1 VSNVVSE
8 AARRHMTV
16 DQYLA
21 FELRSPSRH
30 EYLAGEVFAMPPSGS
45 QHNAIAARLLAATT
59 AHLRGS
65 VWQAFLSEVKVRVRT
80 NMRDYFYYP
89 DMLVISDPDRRADG
103 GGQAPFVC
111 SPRLIAE
118 VIAPA
123 TENIDRREK
132 SMMYRE
138 IASLE
143 EYVLVAQDKCE
154 VTVSRRREQWRPVIY
169 RALEDAAEF
178 RSIGLSLQLAR
189 IYRDPAGHE

>member
-1 VSNVVSE
+1 MSNLVSE
-8 AARRHMTV
+8 ATRRHMTV

-21 FELRSPSRH
+21 FELQSPSRH
-30 EYLAGEVFAMPPSGS
+30 EYLAGEVFAMAGSGS
-45 QHNAIAARLLAATT
+45 QHNAVATRLFAATA

-65 VWQAFLSEVKVRVRT
+65 LWQAFMSEVKVRVRT

-89 DMLVISDPDRRADG
+89 DMLVISDHDRRADG
-103 GGQAPFVC
+103 GERVPFVR

-118 VIAPA
+118 VISPA

-143 EYVLVAQDKCE
+143 EYVLVAQEKCE
-154 VTVSRRREQWRPVIY
+154 VTIFRRGEQWRPVIY
-169 RALEDAAEF
+169 NALEVVAEF
-178 RSIGLSLQLAR
+178 RSIGLSLPLAQ
-189 IYRDPAGHE
+189 IYSD

>member
-1 VSNVVSE
+1 
-8 AARRHMTV
+8 MTV

-21 FELRSPSRH
+21 FELQSPSRH
-30 EYLAGEVFAMPPSGS
+30 EYLAGEVFAMTGASS
-45 QHNAIAARLLAATT
+45 QHNAITTRLFAATA

-65 VWQAFLSEVKVRVRT
+65 LWRASMSEVKVRVRT

-89 DMLVISDPDRRADG
+89 DMLVISDHDRRADG
-103 GGQAPFVC
+103 GERVPFVR

-143 EYVLVAQDKCE
+143 EYVLVAQERCE
-154 VTVSRRREQWRPVIY
+154 VTISRRREQWRPVIY
-169 RALEDAAEF
+169 KALEDLAEF
-178 RSIGLSLQLAR
+178 QSIGLSLPLAR
-189 IYRDPAGHE
+189 IYSD

>member
-1 VSNVVSE
+1 MSNVVSE
-8 AARRHMTV
+8 ATRRHMTV

-21 FELRSPSRH
+21 FELQSPSRH
-30 EYLAGEVFAMPPSGS
+30 EYLAGEVFAMTGSSS
-45 QHNAIAARLLAATT
+45 QHNAIATRLFAATA

-65 VWQAFLSEVKVRVRT
+65 LWQAFMSDLKVRVRT

-89 DMLVISDPDRRADG
+89 DMLVISDHDRRADG
-103 GGQAPFVC
+103 GERVPFVR

-132 SMMYRE
+132 LMMYRE

-143 EYVLVAQDKCE
+143 EYVLVAQEKCE
-154 VTVSRRREQWRPVIY
+154 ITIFRRREQWRPVIY
-169 RALEDAAEF
+169 NALEDVTEF
-178 RSIGLSLQLAR
+178 RSIGLSLTLAR
-189 IYRDPAGHE
+189 IYSD

>member
-1 VSNVVSE
+1 
-8 AARRHMTV
+8 MTV
-16 DQYLA
+16 EQYLA
-21 FELRSPSRH
+21 FELENPARH
-30 EYLAGEVFAMPPSGS
+30 EYLAGEVFAMTGSSS
-45 QHNAIAARLLAATT
+45 QHNAIATRLFAATA

-65 VWQAFLSEVKVRVRT
+65 LWQAFMSEVRVRVRT

-89 DMLVISDPDRRADG
+89 DMLVISDHDRRADG
-103 GGQAPFVC
+103 GDQVPFVC

-118 VIAPA
+118 VISPA

-143 EYVLVAQDKCE
+143 EYVLVAQEKCE
-154 VTVSRRREQWRPVIY
+154 VTVFRRREQWRPVIY
-169 RALEDAAEF
+169 NALDDLAEF
-178 RSIGLSLQLAR
+178 RSIGLSLPLAG

>member
-1 VSNVVSE
+1 VSNLVSK
-8 AARRHMTV
+8 ATRRHMTV

-21 FELRSPSRH
+21 FELQSPSRH
-30 EYLAGEVFAMPPSGS
+30 EYLAGEVFAMTGSSS
-45 QHNAIAARLLAATT
+45 QHNAIATRLFAATA

-65 VWQAFLSEVKVRVRT
+65 PWHASMSEVKVRVRT

-89 DMLVISDPDRRADG
+89 DMLVISDHDRRADG
-103 GGQAPFVC
+103 GERVPFVR

-138 IASLE
+138 IAALE
-143 EYVLVAQDKCE
+143 EYVLVAQEKCE

-169 RALEDAAEF
+169 KALEDLAEF
-178 RSIGLSLQLAR
+178 RSIGLSLPLAH
-189 IYRDPAGHE
+189 IYRDSAEHE